1 MAPVAPPEPPE
12 VVNVIGV
19 PTVPVKVVLA
29 MLSVAWA
36 KPAKEKLLVADV
48 AASQPA
54 LVAFVA
60 VTTQVVAAVALIVE
74 AEIEHPV
81 PVTA

>member
-1 MAPVAPPEPPE
+1 M
-12 VVNVIGV
+12 IGV
-19 PTVPVKVVLA
+19 PAVPVNVVLT

-60 VTTQVVAAVALIVE
+60 VTTQVVATVE
-74 AEIEHPV
+74 TREAPEMEQ
-81 PVTA
+81 